1 MSSPPFRSPLPR
13 SPDSA
18 TAAPA
23 PKVCRSCGSSVV
35 GKKRF
40 KDARGYL
47 CADCEKLDR
56 VVRHPCAA
64 CGKPTL
70 PENLRPWGTETICPA
85 CFAER
90 EADPSARRLKKISA
104 RKHEAAYRQSTI
116 VVAVVLIALL
126 LLAALAR
133 LGCA

>member
-1 MSSPPFRSPLPR
+1 MSRPPFRSPLAR

-18 TAAPA
+18 TASA
-23 PKVCRSCGSSVV
+23 PKVCRSCGSSVA
-35 GKKRF
+35 GQKRF

-47 CADCEKLDR
+47 CAECEKLDR
-56 VVRHPCAA
+56 VVRLPCAA

-70 PENLRPWGTETICPA
+70 PENLRPWGTETVCPA

-90 EADPSARRLKKISA
+90 EADPSARRLKKIST
-104 RKHEAAYRQSTI
+104 RKHEAAHLQSTI

-126 LLAALAR
+126 LVVALGR